1 MGSAV
6 VAFLFCAAG
15 AAAEEQRPEQR
26 RSWQKRSE
34 EKRSEEKRPDG
45 KRTDGKRPDELRPE
59 GSREFGDSAYRL
71 GPEDVIDVFVWKE
84 PELSTTA
91 VVRPDGFISLPLAN
105 EMRAGGKSVEEL
117 QGEIKEKLSEFVTD
131 PVVSVIL
138 KEIKSPRVTVLGEVR
153 EPNVYRIGQKA
164 SVFDAIAMAG
174 GFTEFAVKN
183 EVTVI
188 RQGNTGVRRI
198 RLDLRDLVNGQED
211 LFYLRPSDT
220 VYVR

>member
-1 MGSAV
+1 MRGEREMNFKAMLSGAV
-6 VAFLFCAAG
+6 PAVLFWG
-15 AAAEEQRPEQR
+15 AAALAL
-26 RSWQKRSE
+26 E
-34 EKRSEEKRPDG
+34 EKNSDVARD
-45 KRTDGKRPDELRPE
+45 
-59 GSREFGDSAYRL
+59 FGDTAYRL

-105 EMRAGGKSVEEL
+105 EMLAGGKSVEEL
-117 QGEIKEKLSEFVTD
+117 QAEITAKLGEYVTD

-138 KEIKSPRVTVLGEVR
+138 KEINSPKITVLGEVR

-188 RQGNTGVRRI
+188 RQGNLGVRRI
-198 RLDLRDLVNGQED
+198 QLDLRDLVNGNGD